1 MVHED
6 WKLVSIVSLL
16 ERMDAGT
23 WGEEPSVSQ
32 EATAVI
38 RSTNYTK
45 DLKLNLEKIAYRK
58 LTEKHKSE
66 KMLKIGDLLL
76 EKSGGGPAQPVGRVV
91 LFKEEGAF
99 SFANFLQRLTPDSSQ
114 VIPEFLYYV
123 MAHGYLNGKTLVH
136 QKQTTGIRNLDY
148 KEYLN
153 TTLFLPPLKEQQK
166 IAEILSS
173 VDEAIEKTEAIIKQ
187 TETVKKGLMQQ
198 LLTKG
203 IGHTEFKQTEIGE
216 VPVTWEVLNF
226 KEACDIVNGQVD
238 PTIEPYRS
246 MPNIGSA
253 NIAKFTGQL
262 LEYQTASTD
271 KVTSGKYLFGSEHV
285 LFSKIRP
292 ELAKVTYPGFEGL
305 CSADIYPVKAK
316 NDRLLPE
323 FIKYILLDQRFYKYS
338 VSVSGR
344 TGMPKVNRREL
355 DNYKVLC
362 PSLEEQKK
370 IVSCISAIESK
381 ETIERKKLINMLDLK
396 KSLMQTLLT
405 GKTRVNVDQPEVL
418 I

>member
-1 MVHED
+1 LFNEELALSD
-6 WKLVSIVSLL
+6 LLLNIVGG
-16 ERMDAGT
+16 GT
-23 WGEEPSVSQ
+23 PSKANQ
-32 EATAVI
+32 EFYKGTIPWV
-38 RSTNYTK
+38 TVK
-45 DLKLNLEKIAYRK
+45 DLKSQRIYEAQDHITEDAVRQSSTSLIPKGNVVIATRMALGKAFINEVDIAINQDLKALIADPSKVDTTYLLYSLLKNSEKIQHMG
-58 LTEKHKSE
+58 T
-66 KMLKIGDLLL
+66 G
-76 EKSGGGPAQPVGRVV
+76 
-91 LFKEEGAF
+91 
-99 SFANFLQRLTPDSSQ
+99 
-114 VIPEFLYYV
+114 
-123 MAHGYLNGKTLVH
+123 
-136 QKQTTGIRNLDY
+136 TTVKGIRLDQL
-148 KEYLN
+148 KKLK
-153 TTLFLPPLKEQQK
+153 FFVPPLKEQQK

-216 VPVTWEVLNF
+216 VPVSWEVLNF
-226 KEACDIVNGQVD
+226 NEACDIVNGQVD

-262 LEYQTASTD
+262 LEYQTADMD

-292 ELAKVTYPGFEGL
+292 ELAKVTHPGFEGL

-316 NDRLLPE
+316 DNRMLPE
-323 FIKYILLDQRFYKYS
+323 FIKYVLLDQRFYKYS

-370 IVSCISAIESK
+370 IVSCISAIEAK
-381 ETIERKKLINMLDLK
+381 ETTERKKLICMSSLK
-396 KSLMQTLLT
+396 KSLMQMLLT
-405 GKTRVNVDQPEVL
+405 GKVRVNVDQHEVL
-418 I
+418 A

>member
-1 MVHED
+1 MHE
-6 WKLVSIVSLL
+6 WTRKKLSEVAALNMGQSPASADCN
-16 ERMDAGT
+16 ES
-23 WGEEPSVSQ
+23 GEGLPFFQGNADFGAKYPLPKKYCTVPKKVAKRDDILISVRAPVGDINIAFQ
-32 EATAVI
+32 DAVI
-38 RSTNYTK
+38 
-45 DLKLNLEKIAYRK
+45 
-58 LTEKHKSE
+58 
-66 KMLKIGDLLL
+66 
-76 EKSGGGPAQPVGRVV
+76 GRG
-91 LFKEEGAF
+91 LSAI
-99 SFANFLQRLTPDSSQ
+99 T
-114 VIPEFLYYV
+114 VININRDFLYY
-123 MAHGYLNGKTLVH
+123 YLNFYKPHWSKVQQGSTFESINKN
-136 QKQTTGIRNLDY
+136 NLMDV
-148 KEYLN
+148 EVP
-153 TTLFLPPLKEQQK
+153 TPPLKEQQK

-216 VPVTWEVLNF
+216 VPVSWEVLNF
-226 KEACDIVNGQVD
+226 NEACDIVNGQVD

-262 LEYQTASTD
+262 LEYQTADMD

-292 ELAKVTYPGFEGL
+292 ELAKVTHPGFEGL

-316 NDRLLPE
+316 DNRMLPE
-323 FIKYILLDQRFYKYS
+323 FIKYVLLDQRFYKYS

-370 IVSCISAIESK
+370 IVSCISAIEAK
-381 ETIERKKLINMLDLK
+381 ETTERKKLISMSSLK
-396 KSLMQTLLT
+396 KSLMQMLLT
-405 GKTRVNVDQPEVL
+405 GKVRVNVDQHEVL
-418 I
+418 A